1 MPKKFQGENSKAVQ
15 ARQRKEAK
23 RQEDIQRKN
32 KEAEDKL
39 WEDNDKNSARK
50 QQRKEDR
57 DRKRIETLERKQQLK
72 QLHDEE
78 MSSLKGKSSVGPTK
92 VTRAQIDSHLA
103 AQAATVK
110 KEATPELDLPP
121 LEENLNR
128 VIPEGLEA
136 RTVDEALSLL
146 SVKEPEVDRHAEKR
160 VKAAYHKF
168 EERRLPVLKE
178 ENPNMR
184 LSQLKHMLK
193 KEWMKSSEN
202 PLLQCLS
209 SR

>member
-15 ARQRKEAK
+15 ARVRKEAK
-23 RQEDIQRKN
+23 RQEEIQRKN

-39 WEDNDKNSARK
+39 WEDNDKNSTRK

-78 MSSLKGKSSVGPTK
+78 MNSLKGKTSVTSNK
-92 VTRAQIDSHLA
+92 ITRAQIEGTLI
-103 AQAATVK
+103 AQATPK
-110 KEATPELDLPP
+110 KRETSPDFDLPP

-128 VIPEGLEA
+128 AVTDSLEA

-146 SVKEPEVDRHAEKR
+146 SVKEPDVDRHPEKR
-160 VKAAYHKF
+160 VKAAYNKF
-168 EERRLPVLKE
+168 EERRLPILKQ

-202 PLLQCLS
+202 PMIQCLS
-209 SR
+209 AN